1 MKFDFDALRE
11 GKITYAAL
19 ISDISYKDL
28 YSLTDELFDNV
39 QSAIAGITDAAVTFV
54 PQDPK
59 SNESDERGWT
69 LSHVVNHFTA
79 SLEEGAASS
88 AMLARG
94 VQIEGR
100 LRYESPWE
108 TTQTVSQLQERLNE
122 SRRISRAFLDAWPT
136 TPHLDVAID
145 RIPFLGPLNAIGAYM
160 IGIFHGQMHLDQIRD
175 IVSQVQ

>member
-11 GKITYAAL
+11 GKITYAAVV
-19 ISDISYKDL
+19 SDISYKDL
-28 YSLTDELFDNV
+28 HSFTNELFDNI

-79 SLEEGAASS
+79 SLEEGAASG
-88 AMLARG
+88 ALLARG
-94 VQIEGR
+94 VQFEGR
-100 LRYESPWE
+100 LHYEYPWE
-108 TTQTVSQLQERLNE
+108 TVQTVQQLQERLNE
-122 SRRISRAFLDAWPT
+122 SRRMSLAFLDAWPT
-136 TPHLDVAID
+136 TPHLDVAIN

-160 IGIFHGQMHLDQIRD
+160 LGIFHGQMHLDQIRE
-175 IVSQVQ
+175 IVSQVR